1 LPDQDGRA
9 RTNSGEGNHPRNC
22 DDARQRRRKD
32 NLMAKDMSLILQ
44 SLLERV
50 KKRGYSD
57 DEILR
62 VAAAQGDSL
71 LDKFAD
77 VMAAAAR
84 KPHDTFPVTVN
95 YGLSVE
101 EAISAGQYQAV
112 HGEINSKNFPS
123 ARSGQAELEIV
134 LVRFEHRMKSEDV
147 LQELDKEDLRAA
159 ELPEFLAFGAKYPD
173 VQRKFSIAG
182 LGSVWKDR
190 KGYRNVPCLYEAS
203 EGRYLDLH
211 WWDDGWYSYTRF
223 AATHK

>member
-1 LPDQDGRA
+1 
-9 RTNSGEGNHPRNC
+9 
-22 DDARQRRRKD
+22 
-32 NLMAKDMSLILQ
+32 MANDLYLVLQ
-44 SLLERV
+44 SLFERV

-62 VAAAQGDSL
+62 VATAQGDSL

-84 KPHDTFPVTVN
+84 KPHDAFPVTVN
-95 YGLSVE
+95 YDLSVQ
-101 EAISAGQYQAV
+101 EAIEAGKYQAV
-112 HGEINSKNFPS
+112 HADINAKNFPS
-123 ARSGQAELEIV
+123 TRSGQAALEIV
-134 LVRFEHRMKSEDV
+134 LVRFEQRMKSEDV
-147 LQELDKEDLRAA
+147 LQELDKEGLRAA

-182 LGSVWKDR
+182 LGSVWRDR

-211 WWDDGWYSYTRF
+211 WWDDAWYSYSRF
-223 AATHK
+223 AATRK